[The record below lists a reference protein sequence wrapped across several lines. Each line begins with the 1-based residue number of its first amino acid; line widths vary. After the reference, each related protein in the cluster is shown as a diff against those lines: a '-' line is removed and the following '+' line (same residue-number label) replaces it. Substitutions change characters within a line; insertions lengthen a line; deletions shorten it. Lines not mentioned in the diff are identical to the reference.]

1 MTFGFGVRT
10 ETTSCPEIK
19 VAMQHY
25 DKQEPVEF
33 IVATNFGT
41 PTIRFSDGTIL
52 SIKKAGGNTTEYILT
67 LSRTAIGRVI
77 DTYGE

>member
-10 ETTSCPEIK
+10 ETTSCPEMK

-33 IVATNFGT
+33 IAATNFGT
-41 PTIRFSDGTIL
+41 PTIRFSDGTVL
-52 SIKKAGGNTTEYILT
+52 SIKKAGEFTEYILT
-67 LSRTAIGRVI
+67 VSRTAIARVKKQYE
-77 DTYGE
+77 D

>member
-10 ETTSCPEIK
+10 ETTSCPEMK
-19 VAMQHY
+19 VSMQHY

-33 IVATNFGT
+33 MVATNFGT
-41 PTIRFSDGTIL
+41 PTIRFSDGTVL
-52 SIKKAGGNTTEYILT
+52 SIGKVGGITEYILT